1 MMNRLETGLGLM
13 TVTSALMWALPISAA
28 GVLAAQNGMT
38 LYTFD
43 NDSAGKSTCYDN
55 CAKNWPPYIA
65 AAGEAMPDGWTRVAR
80 DDGTE
85 QWALDGKP
93 LYFYVEDMAAGD
105 VNGDGKGD
113 VWHVVT
119 MSN

>member
-1 MMNRLETGLGLM
+1 MNRLETGLGLM
-13 TVTSALMWALPISAA
+13 AVTSALMWGLPVSAA